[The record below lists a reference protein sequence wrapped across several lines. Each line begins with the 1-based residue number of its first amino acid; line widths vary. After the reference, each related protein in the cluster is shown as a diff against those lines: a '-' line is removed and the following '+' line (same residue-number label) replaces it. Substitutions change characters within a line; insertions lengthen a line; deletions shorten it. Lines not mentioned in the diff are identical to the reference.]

1 MLDKGNDLDWFHSNY
16 ILSLGIISFVSLSF
30 LIVWELTDQNPV
42 VDFSLFSNRNFTVG
56 VIALTLG
63 YMVFF
68 GNVVIFPLW
77 LQTQMGYTPTWAGL
91 AAAPVGLLPL
101 VLSPLIGLLLPKL
114 NLRVIVSFG
123 FIVFMVTSFWQTNF
137 YTEVG
142 YAQLIQPRFVQG
154 LGIALFFAPLI
165 TIIISSLRPED
176 IATAMGMS
184 NFFRILGGSFGT
196 SLSVT
201 LWDRREAFHH
211 SRLVEHINP
220 YNPILTN
227 TLNTLNTNGFP
238 SPDSLEQT
246 SRLLTNQ
253 SFMLATNDIFWL
265 SGSIFFLLIFAIW
278 FAKPPFFIKKGAA
291 VAE

>member
-1 MLDKGNDLDWFHSNY
+1 
-16 ILSLGIISFVSLSF
+16 
-30 LIVWELTDQNPV
+30 
-42 VDFSLFSNRNFTVG
+42 
-56 VIALTLG
+56 
-63 YMVFF
+63 
-68 GNVVIFPLW
+68 
-77 LQTQMGYTPTWAGL
+77 
-91 AAAPVGLLPL
+91 
-101 VLSPLIGLLLPKL
+101 
-114 NLRVIVSFG
+114 
-123 FIVFMVTSFWQTNF
+123 
-137 YTEVG
+137 
-142 YAQLIQPRFVQG
+142 
-154 LGIALFFAPLI
+154 LFFAPLI